1 LNKIQE
7 QNVESQSWFIS
18 MKTTAMAQ
26 IELNNIREQKNKA
39 LRFHKRPLPDMTPM
53 VDLGFLLITF
63 FIFTSRLSEP
73 SKLNLFLPEDGPPI
87 KVMDSKTITVLLT
100 GDNKAA
106 WYDGKTIAEP
116 KLHFTL
122 LQGDGGLRKVL
133 LQKQQKVKSKWG
145 DAHEMFVI
153 IKPTRESNYQALVDV
168 LDEMLIND
176 ITRYTLIDPD
186 KTDMKMLYG
195 NQ

>member
-1 LNKIQE
+1 
-7 QNVESQSWFIS
+7 
-18 MKTTAMAQ
+18 MAQ

-39 LRFHKRPLPDMTPM
+39 SRLHKRPLPDMTPM

-73 SKLNLFLPEDGPPI
+73 SKLNLILPKEDGPPI
-87 KVMDSKTITVLLT
+87 NVMDSKTITVLLLEDKRA
-100 GDNKAA
+100 G
-106 WYDGKTIAEP
+106 WYDGQTAIEP
-116 KLHFTL
+116 KLQLTSL
-122 LQGDGGLRKVL
+122 SGNNGLRKIL
-133 LQKQQKVKSKWG
+133 LQKREKVKSKWG

-153 IKPTRESNYQALVDV
+153 IKPAKESNYQALVDV

-176 ITRYTLIDPD
+176 ITRYTIIDPD
-186 KTDMKMLYG
+186 KTDMKMLYS